1 VTPRRDQLLIRS
13 NSGISITGGN
23 VFYNGGTG
31 AVQIGTFTGGT
42 GGNPL
47 VVTFDSDATPHRSAE
62 SVARDRVRQHGQ
74 PQSDAGARTV
84 SFTLVDGDG
93 RANEG
98 DDDVTVTTTMN
109 VIAVNDVPSV
119 GGSNTPRA
127 FVEGVNGAADHILV
141 NNGIDLLDVDDTTLS
156 YVTITITNVVA
167 SQDVLAFVNT
177 DSAIYGDIAGSYNAA
192 TGVLTLTSPGGTAT
206 VAQFQAA
213 VRAATYDNTSEEPT
227 TTTRT
232 VQVHAHDGDG
242 LGGPINFN
250 ITVTAQNDSPSGT
263 SSTIVINEDSI
274 RTLYAADFGF
284 SDVDGDAFRGVR
296 FGTAPTG
303 GTLYWD
309 ADGPNS
315 GNAPVAIASFPTGDY
330 LAADIALGKL
340 TFVPNANANGT
351 GAATI
356 TFTVLDEGGT
366 AGAGQ
371 DADPTPNVLTID
383 LTAVNDAPAGANNG
397 AAVVDNAVHTFTAA
411 NFSTGMSD
419 ANDSPANTFIGVKI
433 TTLPST
439 GTIFFDADGS
449 GSGAPVAISAGDSF
463 TAQQLADGKLT
474 YTPAAGSGGTAPTF
488 TFQVQ
493 DGGGTANG
501 GVDLDPTPNT
511 FTLTVEQSY
520 VKTDA
525 VNDTD
530 STDEATAKQIDVL
543 ANDVVGDAPSKK
555 VTHINGTAVAAGDA
569 VTLLSGAKVTLNQN
583 GTLTY
588 DPNGAFD
595 ELTGAG
601 SGGSNTSATD
611 SFTYTEA
618 DGDTATVTVTVNGVV
633 SQGDEIVGGS
643 GDNYFYVDDL
653 DDVVIEAANGG
664 NDTVETS
671 VGSRYDYT
679 KLYTLPANVENF
691 VGTSA
696 NGQGVFD
703 NILSNSFTMGAG
715 DDLVALLGGGEDSV
729 VGGAGHDFV
738 FFSDKWSA
746 GDTYDGGADYDTA
759 GFSGGGT
766 ISFGANSLIRVEQLS
781 FYGGD
786 STAPVNYTVT
796 AHNSNLL
803 VGRTMLIVFDS
814 LAHNETATFDGSAE
828 LDGMFTVLGGGGDD
842 SITGGAGRDILY
854 GKNGNDTL
862 NGGGGNDRL
871 IGGLGADIL
880 NGGEGRDL
888 YRFEDAAE
896 STGTATD
903 RITFFDA
910 AAGERIDLLAIDAN
924 GNPDDGDQAF
934 TFIGTNTAFTQGVKG
949 QLRVVETGG
958 KWFVEGDIDG
968 DTVAD
973 LVIEVANG
981 GDFLWATN
989 HFLL

>member
-1 VTPRRDQLLIRS
+1 LALDDAGPSATLAYTEDQPAQAIAPDAQLSDSDSANFDGGTLTVAYSANGAATDRLTILDVG
-13 NSGISITGGN
+13 GITVSAGE
-23 VFYNGGTG
+23 VSYNG
-31 AVQIGTFTGGT
+31 VVIGTLAGGT
-42 GGNPL
+42 NGTSL
-47 VVTFDSDATPHRSAE
+47 VVTFDADATPA
-62 SVARDRVRQHGQ
+62 AAQALVRAIAYHSSSNAPGT
-74 PQSDAGARTV
+74 AKTLTFTV
-84 SFTLVDGDG
+84 TDGDG
-93 RANEG
+93 GSAQASAAVNITETNDAPVVDLNGNGAGFDSILAYAENAGFVAINPDAVVTDIDSANLDGGTLTIFGSLEDGDEIALVGAAFSIDQDGTLRVDGVAIGTIATDGESILLSLNGNATPALVQQVLRGISFRAPG
-98 DDDVTVTTTMN
+98 DDPVAGDRTVTVVLTDGNDDPSEAATTT
-109 VIAVNDVPSV
+109 
-119 GGSNTPRA
+119 
-127 FVEGVNGAADHILV
+127 
-141 NNGIDLLDVDDTTLS
+141 
-156 YVTITITNVVA
+156 
-167 SQDVLAFVNT
+167 
-177 DSAIYGDIAGSYNAA
+177 
-192 TGVLTLTSPGGTAT
+192 
-206 VAQFQAA
+206 
-213 VRAATYDNTSEEPT
+213 
-227 TTTRT
+227 
-232 VQVHAHDGDG
+232 
-242 LGGPINFN
+242 
-250 ITVTAQNDSPSGT
+250 ITVTPSNDVT
-263 SSTIVINEDSI
+263 
-274 RTLYAADFGF
+274 
-284 SDVDGDAFRGVR
+284 
-296 FGTAPTG
+296 
-303 GTLYWD
+303 
-309 ADGPNS
+309 
-315 GNAPVAIASFPTGDY
+315 
-330 LAADIALGKL
+330 
-340 TFVPNANANGT
+340 
-351 GAATI
+351 
-356 TFTVLDEGGT
+356 
-366 AGAGQ
+366 
-371 DADPTPNVLTID
+371 
-383 LTAVNDAPAGANNG
+383 
-397 AAVVDNAVHTFTAA
+397 
-411 NFSTGMSD
+411 D
-419 ANDSPANTFIGVKI
+419 ANDDTGNTNENAAI
-433 TTLPST
+433 T
-439 GTIFFDADGS
+439 
-449 GSGAPVAISAGDSF
+449 
-463 TAQQLADGKLT
+463 
-474 YTPAAGSGGTAPTF
+474 
-488 TFQVQ
+488 
-493 DGGGTANG
+493 
-501 GVDLDPTPNT
+501 
-511 FTLTVEQSY
+511 
-520 VKTDA
+520 
-525 VNDTD
+525 
-530 STDEATAKQIDVL
+530 IDVL
-543 ANDVVGDAPSKK
+543 ANDTALDGPPKAVSK
-555 VTHINGTAVAAGDA
+555 VNGTSIAEGGS
-569 VTLLSGAKVTLNQN
+569 VTLTSGAKVTLQN
-583 GTLTY
+583 GKLVY

-703 NILSNSFTMGAG
+703 NMLSNSFTMGAG

-968 DTVAD
+968 DAVAD